1 MKAISFA
8 NRLMRDLKPSVLA
21 ELSADSRLDLVG
33 AINASIQTLDARS
46 GSKTK
51 TTDISIPLEAPY
63 VKTVT
68 AANGSVDLVGADFSD
83 DFLYRT
89 IRLVGDAIDNQIV
102 GPNSLL
108 HPYQGTGGA
117 VTSTT
122 YCDAV
127 ALPEQYLELVGHP
140 RFLDQDWPLVPSSPL
155 CYHYNK
161 TTGRPVRYWVEEN
174 SANQAPPAPA
184 VIRFGSLPDQA
195 YRLTCRALMGPARV
209 KFADLMAP
217 AVNLPFRESQIEIY
231 LLPVARGL
239 LSSSSLWR
247 DPETKKAALDAA
259 DEAKRSFSILAPT
272 TLQTPSNRV
281 GTTPGF

>member
-1 MKAISFA
+1 MKAIAFA
-8 NRLMRDLKPSVLA
+8 NRLMRDLNEKSIL
-21 ELSADSRLDLVG
+21 ELTADARLELVD
-33 AINASIQTLDARS
+33 AINASIQTLDALS

-51 TTDISIPLEAPY
+51 TTDVSIPLDAPY

-68 AANGSVDLVGADFSD
+68 AANGSADLTGADFSD

-89 IRLVGDAIDNQIV
+89 VRLVGDAIDNQIV

-140 RFLDQDWPLVPSSPL
+140 RYLDQEWPIYPASARCLFAK
-155 CYHYNK
+155 NI
-161 TTGRPVRYWVEEN
+161 GRPVRYWVEEN
-174 SANQAPPAPA
+174 AANQAPPAPA

-209 KFADLMAP
+209 KFADLLAP
-217 AVNLPFRESQIEIY
+217 AVNLPFRENQIEIY

-247 DPETKKAALDAA
+247 DQETKKAALDAA